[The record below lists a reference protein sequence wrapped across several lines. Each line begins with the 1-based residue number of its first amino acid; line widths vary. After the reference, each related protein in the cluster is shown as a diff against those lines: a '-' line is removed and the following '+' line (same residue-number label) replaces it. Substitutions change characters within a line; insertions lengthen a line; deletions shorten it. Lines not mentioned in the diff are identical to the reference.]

1 MKMKTKSDKKP
12 WSKKKRIVVILACVF
27 STLLGIILG
36 GGLGAWIWYTDPGEY
51 TVVSAS
57 EVANADTKMIAHRGF
72 RALEPENTLP
82 AFEKA
87 GESGFWGA
95 ECDIYRTKDGVWVV
109 QHDRNT
115 ARMMNTSKNVEKC
128 TLDELYQYKTD
139 NGINIDNYDDLKI
152 CTLEEYLEVCQ
163 KYGMTAVIEFKGDHN
178 QEHYDEVVEM
188 VAKYN
193 VDVIYISF
201 QFENLEA
208 MRKLTDAPLMYL
220 VQEVE
225 DDDIE
230 LAKTIENC
238 GIDFNGNKNDNLEFA
253 SEVIKE
259 INDAGLEAGVWTIDD
274 LDVMKTYVDLGVK
287 YITTNA
293 ITY

>member
-1 MKMKTKSDKKP
+1 MKTKNDKQP
-12 WSKKKRIVVILACVF
+12 WSKKKKIVVIFACVF

-36 GGLGAWIWYTDPGEY
+36 GGIGAWFWYSDPGEY
-51 TVVSAS
+51 TVVSSS
-57 EVANADTKMIAHRGF
+57 EIANADTKMIAHRGF

-87 GESGFWGA
+87 GESGFWGN

-139 NGINIDNYDDLKI
+139 NGINIDSYDDLKI
-152 CTLEEYLEVCQ
+152 CTLEEYLEACQ
-163 KYGMTAVIEFKGDHN
+163 KYNMTAVIEFKGDHN
-178 QEHYDEVVEM
+178 QEHYDEVVDM
-188 VAKYN
+188 VAKYG

-201 QFENLEA
+201 QFENLKA